1 MRRTEKYFLF
11 ECIMA
16 LAFLAGACSGE
27 KADKEGDIAD
37 ADASDALVT
46 PDADEKVLPEQEKD
60 EKDISDIKDEMVD
73 EDGAVFDDVLAEG
86 DPEPVEGD
94 ESTEA
99 TVSDTDELFFD
110 EDQTDQSDPTDQS
123 DEIIPDADEPVDDTP
138 VDDDDTVIPDV
149 DVDDWALLDND
160 GDGIANELEGDGDFD
175 GDGTPNW
182 LDTDSDNDGILDSVE
197 KGSGMTPVDSDG
209 DGYADVVD
217 NDSDND
223 GLSDATENTIGTD
236 PTDDDSDDD
245 GITDLAEHAY
255 GSNPLDPLDV
265 IPPED
270 FYVIL
275 PWDAT
280 ADEVR
285 YLDFHTDIVKADI
298 LFLVDLSGSMGEEI
312 TNLKTGITDVIIDG
326 VAAQINDAAF
336 GLATFDDFRGINNNA
351 TYPSFDDHIHQIK
364 QPVTTAQA
372 DIEAAVAALGY
383 LSNGGQE
390 PQIESLYQSATGE
403 GFDGKFDYLYNNPPN
418 HYPDTF
424 YPHIASAACSG
435 EEGSIGG
442 ACFRE
447 LAMPIFIMMSDEAF
461 TSWIFNTDYFVWDA
475 DPQYDQPHTRD
486 QAIAAMNAVNA
497 KFIGINSFV
506 SAGWNVSP
514 EVDFKAVG
522 TGTGSVDA
530 LGNPFYYDVG
540 GDGSAFST
548 QIVDAILE
556 LTHNVKLDVATQNES
571 VANPQSIDT
580 TQFITSVV
588 PHLPL
593 PGNGY
598 DTKDLVSFYGV
609 KPGTLITFAVTF
621 RNDIFEPQDME
632 ATLFTAWIHVI
643 GEGTLLDSR
652 QVFIIVPGI
661 IPQGSGGE

>member
-1 MRRTEKYFLF
+1 MVQRKEYFF
-11 ECIMA
+11 FACIMT
-16 LAFLAGACSGE
+16 LAFLTVACSSEKSDKDGE
-27 KADKEGDIAD
+27 IAD
-37 ADASDALVT
+37 TDTSDTLAQ
-46 PDADEKVLPEQEKD
+46 PDDDEKILPDIEKD
-60 EKDISDIKDEMVD
+60 DDGEQDEKEISDITDEMVD
-73 EDGAVFDDVLAEG
+73 EDDVLSDELG
-86 DPEPVEGD
+86 SDLST
-94 ESTEA
+94 ESTA
-99 TVSDTDELFFD
+99 PDADDILSDD
-110 EDQTDQSDPTDQS
+110 DQSDPSDQTDPSDQS
-123 DEIIPDADEPVDDTP
+123 DELIGDDALIADEDIAEDDPVPDA
-138 VDDDDTVIPDV
+138 
-149 DVDDWALLDND
+149 DVDDWALLDSD
-160 GDGIANELEGDGDFD
+160 ADGIANELEGDGDFD

-182 LDTDSDNDGILDSVE
+182 LDTDSDNDGILDSIE

-217 NDSDND
+217 LDSDND
-223 GLSDATENTIGTD
+223 GLSDATELGIDTD
-236 PTDDDSDDD
+236 PTDDDSDND

-255 GSNPLDPLDV
+255 GSDPLDDTSV
-265 IPPED
+265 IPPDD

-275 PWDAT
+275 PWSAST
-280 ADEVR
+280 DEVR

-442 ACFRE
+442 GCFRE
-447 LAMPIFIMMSDEAF
+447 QAMPIFIMMSDEAF
-461 TSWIFNTDYFVWDA
+461 TSWIFNTSYFVWDSA
-475 DPQYDQPHTRD
+475 AQYDQPHTRD

-506 SAGWNVSP
+506 DAGWNVSP
-514 EVDFKAVG
+514 EADFKAVG

-530 LGNPFYYDVG
+530 LGDPFYYDVG

-632 ATLFTAWIHVI
+632 ATLFKAWIHVI

-661 IPQGSGGE
+661 IPQGSGGEG

>member
-1 MRRTEKYFLF
+1 MIQPGKYFFFALF
-11 ECIMA
+11 SFSV
-16 LAFLAGACSGE
+16 FLIVACS
-27 KADKEGDIAD
+27 EGKTG
-37 ADASDALVT
+37 SDNDTVDVDTGDSLTT
-46 PDADEKVLPEQEKD
+46 PDDDEKVLPEQEKD
-60 EKDISDIKDEMVD
+60 EKDISDIKDKMAD
-73 EDGAVFDDVLAEG
+73 EDTVLSDDLVSDL
-86 DPEPVEGD
+86 
-94 ESTEA
+94 STESM
-99 TVSDTDELFFD
+99 VSDADELSPD
-110 EDQTDQSDPTDQS
+110 DDQSDPSDQTDQTDQS

-138 VDDDDTVIPDV
+138 VADEDTVIPDV
-149 DVDDWALLDND
+149 DVDDWALLDAD
-160 GDGIANELEGDGDFD
+160 GDGIPNELEGDGDFD

-182 LDTDSDNDGILDSVE
+182 LDTDSDGDGILDSVE

-236 PTDDDSDDD
+236 PTDEDSDDD

-255 GSNPLDPLDV
+255 GSDPLDPLDG

-280 ADEVR
+280 GDEVR
-285 YLDFHTDIVKADI
+285 YLEFHTDIVKADI

-364 QPVTTAQA
+364 QPLTTAQS
-372 DIEAAVAALGY
+372 DIEAAVAALGH

-390 PQIESLYQSATGE
+390 PQIESLYQSATGV
-403 GFDGKFDYLYNNPPN
+403 GFDGKFDYLHNNPPN

-447 LAMPIFIMMSDEAF
+447 QAMPIFIMMSDEAF
-461 TSWIFNTDYFVWDA
+461 TSWLFNTDYFVWDA

-486 QAIAAMNAVNA
+486 EAIAAMNAVNA

-514 EVDFKAVG
+514 EADFKAVG
-522 TGTGSVDA
+522 AGTGSVDA
-530 LGNPFYYDVG
+530 LGEPFYYDVG
-540 GDGSAFST
+540 GDASQFST

>member
-1 MRRTEKYFLF
+1 MIPAGKYFFFALF
-11 ECIMA
+11 SFSV
-16 LAFLAGACSGE
+16 FLIVACSEGKTGSDNDTVDVDTGDPLTMPDDDE
-27 KADKEGDIAD
+27 KILPETAPDHDQ
-37 ADASDALVT
+37 SDGTDGSEQSDELMDQMVDQDGVLSDESAESVVS
-46 PDADEKVLPEQEKD
+46 DADEPG
-60 EKDISDIKDEMVD
+60 S
-73 EDGAVFDDVLAEG
+73 
-86 DPEPVEGD
+86 
-94 ESTEA
+94 
-99 TVSDTDELFFD
+99 DELFPD
-110 EDQTDQSDPTDQS
+110 DDQSDPSDQTDPSDQS
-123 DEIIPDADEPVDDTP
+123 DETIPDADEPVADE
-138 VDDDDTVIPDV
+138 DTVLPDV
-149 DVDDWALLDND
+149 DVDDWALLDAD
-160 GDGIANELEGDGDFD
+160 GDGIANELEGDTDFD

-182 LDTDSDNDGILDSVE
+182 LDTDSDGDGILDSVE
-197 KGSGMTPVDSDG
+197 KGSGLAPVDSDG

-217 NDSDND
+217 LDADND
-223 GLSDATENTIGTD
+223 GLSDATELGIGTD
-236 PTDDDSDDD
+236 TTDDDSDDD
-245 GITDLAEHAY
+245 GISDLAEHAY
-255 GSNPLDPLDV
+255 GSDPNDPLDG

-275 PWDAT
+275 PWNAT
-280 ADEVR
+280 GDEVR

-326 VAAQINDAAF
+326 VNAQIADAAF

-364 QPVTTAQA
+364 QPLTTAQA

-390 PQIESLYQSATGE
+390 PQIESLYQSATGD

-424 YPHIASAACSG
+424 YPHIAAAVCSG

-442 ACFRE
+442 ACFRAQ
-447 LAMPIFIMMSDEAF
+447 AMPIFMLMSDEAF
-461 TSWIFNTDYFVWDA
+461 TSWLFNTDYFVWDA
-475 DPQYDQPHTRD
+475 DPQYDQPHIRD
-486 QAIAAMNAVNA
+486 EAVAAMNAINA

-506 SAGWNVSP
+506 DAGWNVSP

-588 PHLPL
+588 PHLPA

-598 DTKDLVSFYGV
+598 DTKDLVWFYGV
-609 KPGTLITFAVTF
+609 KPGTLITFEVTF

-661 IPQGSGGE
+661 IPQGSGGEG